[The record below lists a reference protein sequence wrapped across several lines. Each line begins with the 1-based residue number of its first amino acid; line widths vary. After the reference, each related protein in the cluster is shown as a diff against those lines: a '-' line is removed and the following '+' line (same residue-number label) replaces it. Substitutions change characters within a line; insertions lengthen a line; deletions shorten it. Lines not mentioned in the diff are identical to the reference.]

1 MTIDD
6 RIKNKKLQYNM
17 NRETAKISALS
28 SGKNKKYEYLTGEI
42 NCEIDLVS
50 T

>member
-1 MTIDD
+1 MTIDAK
-6 RIKNKKLQYNM
+6 IKNKKLRYNI

-28 SGKNKKYEYLTGEI
+28 SGKNKNYEYLTGEI

>member
-1 MTIDD
+1 MKIDAK
-6 RIKNKKLQYNM
+6 IKNKKLRYNI
-17 NRETAKISALS
+17 NRETALT

>member
-1 MTIDD
+1 MTVDD
-6 RIKNKKLQYNM
+6 RIKNKKLQYNI
-17 NRETAKISALS
+17 NREMAKTSALS

-42 NCEIDLVS
+42 NCEIDLAS